1 MYTIRIAGM
10 TCGSCATAIQQA
22 LKNLKGLR
30 PDSVNVDLDTATATF
45 TYDDGAT
52 VDQNIVAKAI
62 ENTGYDM
69 KSWESSAATDIES
82 FGASVSNNT
91 TTATTTAT
99 TVLDQIIVKDEAEP
113 QYKATI
119 LISGMTCASCVN
131 TVERALKRLPG
142 VQPDSVTVNLL
153 MGNGTLV
160 FGGSTIDDKFLK
172 NAIEDLGYDVEGVR
186 IVKIEP
192 PTSSRGTDPALP
204 RFRANLVVSGMF
216 CDNCVDKLE
225 KVFAALEGIDRDTIA
240 ISLENGTASFE
251 YQGETTNRTLI
262 HDTVQNLGF
271 MADTISI
278 VKEKP
283 SPSQDSAASSLPS
296 LDKGLV
302 TTRLEITGMTCASCV
317 AAVERALLARD
328 GVYKAQVNLLTCSG
342 QVQHDPTVI
351 GARDVVDAVNEIGY
365 EARAVQDTSVQDQ
378 RDVMRDRMRREEHI
392 LRDRFLWSLLFA
404 VPVLLISMIFMI
416 ALPDANPVRQV
427 FEFVITPG
435 LSIGDLVLF
444 LLATPVQFWLG
455 WPFYRKAYRSLVYSR
470 TANMEVLVAMGIS
483 AAYVSSV
490 GSVVA
495 TMVRRPDDMMKK
507 GGVEFFETSVF
518 LVTFIHLGKWLE
530 ALAKGKT
537 AETITKL
544 MDLQPEKATLVRVSN
559 DGEGR
564 EVMEETEIEAS
575 AIQVGDILKVN
586 PGSRIPCDVGIIITH
601 NRFIPA
607 HKTLTDPS
615 SNTPGKLWRGTALLD
630 ESMITG
636 ESLPV
641 TKTSMTQDPVVGAT
655 INLSSTIYM
664 RAIRVGSDTTLSRI
678 IQLVQDAQASPKAP
692 IEVLADRISAVFV
705 PVVIVLAIG
714 TFVAWFLC
722 GMMGVYPDDWVPE
735 GESKGVFSLMFA
747 VTVLV
752 IACPCGLGLASPT
765 VFCVTPNIFFKSAI
779 MVGTGVAARYGVL
792 AKGGGYALEMAN
804 RINTIVFDKTGTLTA
819 GKPVVTASWL
829 LGQDDEIDMAESGSA
844 DVLWKVLGLVASSS
858 NHPLSKAIAKKVEVI
873 MFGEENNGN
882 GSDEKGDTSAAEMVK
897 NEEGDMASIS
907 DKKSLRESIRGVK
920 LVHSTETPGRGVTA
934 TVRLSRDSPL
944 HIPAFGDTYAF
955 TVYLGNQ
962 AWMQENRARYSTSV
976 DTTKQEHLLRK
987 WQESGN
993 SIVVV
998 AISPIVPA
1006 TENRPSTSLASP
1018 FSVPTDGELGLGSGS
1033 GFRGGTHK
1041 CQCEC
1046 EFCECVMCTCP
1057 TRDSFDSPVIVAQLA
1072 VADVP
1077 RPEARGVIAGL
1088 KARGVDVWMITG
1100 DNAVT
1105 AKAVAGQLGIEDGN
1119 VLAEVKP
1126 EQKAEQVKVLQR
1138 RGVVVPVRRWRVWG
1152 SVKREETERKR
1163 AVVAMVGDGINDS
1176 PALAQS
1182 DVGRRDRG
1190 REHRPNPQL
1199 PHRPS
1204 DTTPPLARGGPAR
1217 PHQLCLGV
1225 HLQRRR
1231 HPRRRRHPVPGH
1243 EARPT
1248 AHDCGV
1254 GHGGVE
1260 HQRRVFKLAV
1270 EEVPAAGA
1278 WIVNGL

>member
-69 KSWESSAATDIES
+69 KSWESSAATDIKS

-283 SPSQDSAASSLPS
+283 SPSQDSAASSFPS

-328 GVYKAQVNLLTCSG
+328 GVYKAQVNLLTSSG

-404 VPVLLISMIFMI
+404 VPVLLISMIFMM

-544 MDLQPEKATLVRVSN
+544 MDLQPEKATLVRVSK

-586 PGSRIPCDVGIIITH
+586 PGSRIPCD
-601 NRFIPA
+601 
-607 HKTLTDPS
+607 
-615 SNTPGKLWRGTALLD
+615 GKLWRGTALLD

-765 VFCVTPNIFFKSAI
+765 AI

-858 NHPLSKAIAKKVEVI
+858 NHPLSKAIAKKVEAI

-993 SIVVV
+993 SIIVV

-1033 GFRGGTHK
+1033 GFGGGTHK

-1119 VLAEVKP
+1119 VLAEGGRGAG
-1126 EQKAEQVKVLQR
+1126 EKVEGVGER
-1138 RGVVVPVRRWRVWG
+1138 EERGNREKEGSGGYGRRWNQR
-1152 SVKREETERKR
+1152 
-1163 AVVAMVGDGINDS
+1163 
-1176 PALAQS
+1176 LAS
-1182 DVGRRDRG
+1182 TCAIRCWYLRRLRHRRRDRG

-1204 DTTPPLARGGPAR
+1204 DTTPPLARGGTAR

-1278 WIVNGL
+1278 WIVNGLHNNK